1 MRITWAMER
10 IVAEELSCTVEMDDT
25 ARQVCKLF
33 DYPFDGVSRFTVP
46 DMAPIAGKFGLGLI
60 VGPSGS
66 GKSTL
71 LRQHFGQP
79 KTPEWEPNKAIVSHF
94 ANAKEAYERLGAV
107 GLNSI
112 PSWMRPY
119 HVLSTGEKFRAD
131 LARQVESGAAIDE
144 FTSVVDRNVAK
155 SCAAA
160 LRRHVTNADL
170 KGIVVASCHL
180 DIIEWLQPE
189 WIFDTSTG
197 QMAGRR
203 LHRRPPINLRI
214 EPCRSDEWKTFGVH
228 HYLNTTMNKAS
239 RCWIATWD
247 GVKVGFVSALSFPN
261 QHLKN
266 AWREHRTVVLPDF
279 QGLGIGV
286 AISDAVAGI
295 FVSEGCRY
303 FSKTAHP
310 RFGEYR
316 NQSLLW
322 KPTSKNGRDRQDYS
336 PWITTKEDSHKAKHM
351 NRVCYSHEF
360 VGAEPSRT

>member
-1 MRITWAMER
+1 MTDMK
-10 IVAEELSCTVEMDDT
+10 CTVQLDET

-33 DYPFDGVSRFTVP
+33 DYTFDGESKFTIP
-46 DMAPIAGKFGLGLI
+46 DPRPIPEKFGIGLV

-71 LRQHFGQP
+71 LRQYFG
-79 KTPEWEPNKAIVSHF
+79 EPSAPRWQKDKAIVSHF
-94 ANAKEAYERLGAV
+94 RDAKEAYERLGAV

-131 LARQVESGAAIDE
+131 LARQVGDGAIIDE

-160 LRRHVTNADL
+160 LRRHVTNAAL
-170 KGIVVASCHL
+170 QNIVIASCHY

-197 QMAGRR
+197 HRAGRR
-203 LHRRPPINLRI
+203 LERRPSINLRI
-214 EPCRSDEWKTFGVH
+214 EPCTADEWKSFGVH
-228 HYLNTTMNKAS
+228 HYMNTTMNKAA
-239 RCWIATWD
+239 RCWLASWD
-247 GVKVGFVSALSFPN
+247 LTRVGFVSALSFPN
-261 QHLKN
+261 QYLKN

-286 AISDAVAGI
+286 AISNAVANI
-295 FVSEGCRY
+295 FVGEGCRY

-316 NQSLLW
+316 NNSVLW
-322 KPTSKNGRDRQDYS
+322 RATSKNGRDRQDYS
-336 PWITTKEDSHKAKHM
+336 PWITTKEDKHKKQHA

-360 VGAEPSRT
+360 VGYGAIR